1 LLDVTTDL
9 DVVHKD
15 HSDVP
20 ELQAFL
26 QSKTPATPIE
36 YCKIEVAKQTRR
48 MTISGGAL
56 DEPVEIEVKI
66 AARAPLCATGSQ
78 QFDCE
83 VQVRTDFREVQ
94 VRTAAAPLWRCN
106 AIKAVFNPVENA
118 SRLEKNAARLK
129 QLQEASGTYTEIQTC
144 RKEQKEEQSVQIG
157 NLAYLRRRA
166 HVDGGATVV
175 IVEGGLFGPD
185 TLDAESEYDKIV
197 TLPHG
202 EPRFQ
207 AREGGKGGGRH
218 ASGGKGQ
225 RNGGSG
231 SGKGKVKGKG
241 KGNGNGNGKH
251 AKGKGKVSSGKGKHG
266 GRR

>member
-1 LLDVTTDL
+1 
-9 DVVHKD
+9 
-15 HSDVP
+15 
-20 ELQAFL
+20 
-26 QSKTPATPIE
+26 
-36 YCKIEVAKQTRR
+36 
-48 MTISGGAL
+48 M
-56 DEPVEIEVKI
+56 
-66 AARAPLCATGSQ
+66 
-78 QFDCE
+78 
-83 VQVRTDFREVQ
+83 
-94 VRTAAAPLWRCN
+94 
-106 AIKAVFNPVENA
+106 
-118 SRLEKNAARLK
+118 
-129 QLQEASGTYTEIQTC
+129 
-144 RKEQKEEQSVQIG
+144 
-157 NLAYLRRRA
+157 RRRA

-207 AREGGKGGGRH
+207 GGGRH